1 MAPVIAAVGSA
12 AASASAAQGIGM
24 VASAASAMSQMQA
37 ARSQARGLAAQ
48 ATMARLQAKTES
60 LKYKQQGLSILDN
73 ILQTQAAINA
83 RAGAGGID
91 PNSGSARALAQYA
104 LSRGAQET
112 YTIMD
117 NQVIAERGGEMQAQQ
132 YMQQARGVMRA
143 GMIGAIAKAA
153 TTAYQFG
160 LIGGAPLEPAMGYG
174 AGQVDPRLYKAA
186 GLG

>member
-1 MAPVIAAVGSA
+1 MGGALAAISSVAGSA
-12 AASASAAQGIGM
+12 GAAKGIGM
-24 VASAASAMSQMQA
+24 VASAASTFSQMQSS
-37 ARSQARGLAAQ
+37 RSQARGLAAQ
-48 ATMARLQAKTES
+48 ATMARLQGKTEA

-83 RAGAGGID
+83 RAAAGGID
-91 PNSGSARALAQYA
+91 PNSGSAKALTQYA

-132 YMQQARGVMRA
+132 YMQQARGIMRS
-143 GMIGAIAKAA
+143 GLIGGIAKGA

-160 LIGGAPLEPAMGYG
+160 LIGGAPLEPSLSYG
-174 AGQVDPRLYKAA
+174 SATGTPTPYIPR
-186 GLG
+186 GL

>member
-1 MAPVIAAVGSA
+1 MGAGLA
-12 AASASAAQGIGM
+12 AAMSSPGFGYA
-24 VASAASAMSQMQA
+24 VSAASSMSQMMG

-48 ATMARLQAKTES
+48 ATMARIQGKQEA
-60 LKYKQQGLSILDN
+60 LKYREQGLSVLDN

-83 RAGAGGID
+83 RAAAGGVD
-91 PNSGSARALAQYA
+91 PFSGSAKALSEYA

-143 GMIGAIAKAA
+143 GMIGAIAQGA

-160 LIGGAPLEPAMGYG
+160 LIGGAPLEPVMGYG
-174 AGQVDPRLYKAA
+174 AGQVDPRLFRAA

>member
-1 MAPVIAAVGSA
+1 
-12 AASASAAQGIGM
+12 
-24 VASAASAMSQMQA
+24 
-37 ARSQARGLAAQ
+37 
-48 ATMARLQAKTES
+48 MARLQAKTES

-143 GMIGAIAKAA
+143 GLIGGIAKGA

>member
-1 MAPVIAAVGSA
+1 MT
-12 AASASAAQGIGM
+12 AAQGIGM
-24 VASAASAMSQMQA
+24 VASAASSMSQMMA

-143 GMIGAIAKAA
+143 GMIGAIAQGA

-160 LIGGAPLEPAMGYG
+160 LIGGAPLEPVMGYG
-174 AGQVDPRLYKAA
+174 AGQVDPRLFRAA
-186 GLG
+186 GLR